1 MLPNI
6 DDEPDIGG
14 GPLCHVAATYTRH
27 PDNADQIRTEID
39 DRPDRPATTISRWL
53 RHADIRLSAAP
64 ITRHRRHDCA
74 CQ

>member
-6 DDEPDIGG
+6 DDEPDMAGG
-14 GPLCHVAATYTRH
+14 QQCHVAATYTRH
-27 PDNADQIRTEID
+27 PDLADQIRDAIN
-39 DRPDRPATTISRWL
+39 RPDKTATLISRWL
-53 RHADIRLSAAP
+53 RKADIPLSAAT

>member
-6 DDEPDIGG
+6 DDEPDITPGNRC
-14 GPLCHVAATYTRH
+14 LVAVVYTRH
-27 PDNADQIRTEID
+27 PDEADQIRDAIN
-39 DRPDRPATTISRWL
+39 RPDKTATLISRWL
-53 RHADIRLSAAP
+53 RKADIPLSAAT